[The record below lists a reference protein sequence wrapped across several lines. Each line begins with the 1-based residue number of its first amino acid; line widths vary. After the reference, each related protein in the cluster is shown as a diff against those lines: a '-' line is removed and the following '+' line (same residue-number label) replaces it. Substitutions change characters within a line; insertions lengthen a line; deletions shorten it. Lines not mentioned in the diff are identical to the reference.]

1 MTLLE
6 PDDDV
11 RIGKVPAAELQKAY
25 NLVVIGGGP
34 AGVAAALKAAMLGRR
49 VLLVDKPKAKPEAD
63 GLDISFGGPT
73 GLFSKAL
80 REAGK
85 CVDVKSLKSIGLYDS
100 VIWSQIQGQCVRLA
114 SMNAQHQ
121 VNLLRDFK
129 VGYLQAT
136 ATIVAPGKVLVFHDG
151 RPQTIATDNVL
162 VATGSRP
169 FRPAEVPFDDK
180 RVFDSDTVNTLDFL
194 PKSVAIA
201 GGGIIS
207 IEYAK
212 IFRKLGA
219 KVTLLVRD
227 GANTSLERIGLD
239 RDIADQLLYF
249 LRKDDVQIYEK
260 TSVAAYN
267 VPESSSAPMTVTL
280 ESPDASIP
288 SELECDIFLAAIG
301 RRPNVSGLG
310 LEKLG
315 VKLAQRGGHIEVDGR
330 FESSVPGIYACGD
343 VIGPPSLA
351 STGVHQAQGAVVQMF
366 DEGSHEA
373 RENFPV
379 GMWTTPECAYYG
391 LTKEAAEK
399 KGLVVEEGTA
409 KYTGCLRGR
418 VFSPDGLVKLVFLKD
433 SGVVIGVHLIGSD
446 ACEMVHYGMDLVDQK
461 VTIFSLISTLFT
473 AVTYHELFKEAA
485 LDGNSKLAFGAQWQ
499 AILKEL
505 GTLMADPS
513 QATSEEVLRK
523 EFQAMNT
530 SGDGSLNAEE
540 LHVVFKRLGKDV
552 KKGTIAN
559 LVRLADE
566 DGNGTIEWDEFAKI
580 FEVAAKCAH
589 MDVDSRAVGA

>member
-1 MTLLE
+1 MGVASSALTATVAATLAATGYNSAAPPPDEPVWEVLPLRDELEESPAADAAAPPATDTVAPPAADVAAPPAAAAPPVLDAAAPPAADAAAPAAADAAEPPAGATMLDAAAPPAADAAAPAAADAAEPPAANAAATPAAPPAIEADSAVPPANRSASMTLLE

-391 LTKEAAEK
+391 
-399 KGLVVEEGTA
+399 
-409 KYTGCLRGR
+409 
-418 VFSPDGLVKLVFLKD
+418 
-433 SGVVIGVHLIGSD
+433 
-446 ACEMVHYGMDLVDQK
+446 
-461 VTIFSLISTLFT
+461 
-473 AVTYHELFKEAA
+473 
-485 LDGNSKLAFGAQWQ
+485 
-499 AILKEL
+499 
-505 GTLMADPS
+505 
-513 QATSEEVLRK
+513 
-523 EFQAMNT
+523 
-530 SGDGSLNAEE
+530 
-540 LHVVFKRLGKDV
+540 
-552 KKGTIAN
+552 
-559 LVRLADE
+559 
-566 DGNGTIEWDEFAKI
+566 
-580 FEVAAKCAH
+580 
-589 MDVDSRAVGA
+589 